1 MKKTNHGTDIIA
13 SAINRKLDCKVV
25 LLRKT
30 NKAGEIRHYVSVIDH
45 KTGNAVRFPSTS
57 GIAQSFAKFKA
68 MANA

>member
-1 MKKTNHGTDIIA
+1 MKKTNHGTEIVA
-13 SAINRKLDCKVV
+13 RAINTKLDYKVV

-45 KTGNAVRFPSTS
+45 KTGKALRFPSVA
-57 GIAQSFAKFKA
+57 GIAPAFAKFKA